1 MIRLYLC
8 GTNYDG
14 VWASDVLPE
23 IFSSRM
29 KAAVLPLS
37 YDYGWSSDAADW
49 SEQFSEDSMFRYD
62 LKRPLVSFGIPEK
75 NIRWIDHYRMEG
87 FEPDDYDV
95 LVLVGEDP
103 AECMMRM
110 DDLGLDLQSYRGILI
125 GLSAGASIMAERFS
139 LYSEDSPVFEL
150 LPGLGLSQGF
160 LLDMHWQEDEFHL
173 RNVIYMLETQ
183 DFPAICIPED
193 GGLLEE
199 EGQFLLFGSA
209 FVVTDRDLDRLYMK
223 LESCR

>member
-23 IFSSRM
+23 ILGGRM

-37 YDYGWSSDAADW
+37 YDYGWSSDAAEW
-49 SEQFSEDSMFRYD
+49 SVQFSEDSMFRYD

-75 NIRWIDHYRMEG
+75 NIRWIDHFRMEG

-95 LVLVGEDP
+95 LVLAGEDP

-110 DDLGLDLQSYRGILI
+110 EDLGLDLQSYRGILI

-139 LYSEDSPVFEL
+139 LFSEDSPVFEL
-150 LPGLGLSQGF
+150 LPGLGLSRGF
-160 LLDMHWQEDEFHL
+160 LLDMHWQEDEYHL

-183 DFPAICIPED
+183 DLPVICIPED

-209 FVVTDRDLDRLYMK
+209 FAVTDRDLDRLYLK
-223 LESCR
+223 LESC